1 MDAHS
6 LLPVSQTLLDLAS
19 EDNTLFPTLQGTC
32 IPKQSEERGL
42 WNALSSLFSS
52 EVNTLNSE
60 LRSTIQ
66 ETIQECDIEDYFTKS
81 SRMKV
86 NSWIVKS
93 LISNDHIHSSTSVER
108 LSSLYT
114 LKLHWMV
121 LLLSKNTD
129 RIGMVWGLVI
139 SFLERVR
146 ITAMDRVG
154 FNG

>member
-1 MDAHS
+1 
-6 LLPVSQTLLDLAS
+6 
-19 EDNTLFPTLQGTC
+19 
-32 IPKQSEERGL
+32 
-42 WNALSSLFSS
+42 
-52 EVNTLNSE
+52 
-60 LRSTIQ
+60 
-66 ETIQECDIEDYFTKS
+66 
-81 SRMKV
+81 MKV
-86 NSWIVKS
+86 NSWIVLFKS

-108 LSSLYT
+108 LSSLDT